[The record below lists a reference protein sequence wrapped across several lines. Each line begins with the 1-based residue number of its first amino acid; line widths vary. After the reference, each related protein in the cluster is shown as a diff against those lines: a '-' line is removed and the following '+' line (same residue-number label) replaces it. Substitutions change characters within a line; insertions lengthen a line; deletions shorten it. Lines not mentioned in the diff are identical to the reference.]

1 MDSRFRLD
9 FLFPGLGCFQQQA
22 LYGCKRATS
31 NSIYYRSMD
40 TSGVWSGWSSLP
52 GSTSDS
58 PVLVRF
64 EDKLFLFVKGATSNS
79 IHYQYLSSDSGTW
92 SGWITRMGS
101 GTSHAPAAAVYDGKI
116 FLFQKG
122 TSSGKIYYATTGD
135 TSGTYWYPW
144 SEVPGG
150 GTTST
155 SPNAAVIPQTGRL
168 SVAIRGNSGAIYAQA
183 YDILDSWP
191 GVWGQIPG
199 STTDTPVQR
208 TQYFWNPWET
218 EYSQH
223 DDSLANTDG
232 IAEDEASGQ

>member
-1 MDSRFRLD
+1 M
-9 FLFPGLGCFQQQA
+9 
-22 LYGCKRATS
+22 Y
-31 NSIYYRSMD
+31 
-40 TSGVWSGWSSLP
+40 
-52 GSTSDS
+52 
-58 PVLVRF
+58 
-64 EDKLFLFVKGATSNS
+64 
-79 IHYQYLSSDSGTW
+79 YQYLSSDSSNW
-92 SGWITRMGS
+92 SGWYIRSGA

-116 FLFQKG
+116 FLFQ
-122 TSSGKIYYATTGD
+122 TETYSGKISYTTTAD
-135 TSGTYWYPW
+135 TSGITWQLW

-150 GTTST
+150 GMTST

-183 YDILDSWP
+183 YDIIDSWP

-208 TQYFWNPWET
+208 TQYFWDPWET

-232 IAEDEASGQ
+232 IAEDEAFGQ